1 MTPFDA
7 LVDILND
14 AGRYDPAVQARPE
27 AILWCDPDS
36 SFAPLAPMLR
46 ARLPQFH
53 TLGAYDPDTRTGPAF
68 GFRVATA
75 QAEAADDATP
85 IVWLPGVGRDMLR
98 DAESCPEHLE
108 PLAWLVVSGN
118 MFGHVNGKDWSLRA
132 FLTAERGPLRLD
144 IADGAET
151 KEALGLAAPHL
162 FTRSVESLKGVRFD
176 ADRLHALSAPDLNL
190 DMLEWIEGRLGAEAD
205 PTRFKAF
212 ALRAVKELGF
222 DPRKRSPDEAARLL
236 VGRQGGWSGVWGR
249 FEAGAGDGYRIV
261 VERLDL
267 AEPPGGL
274 FDHADYAYPVVNARA
289 ETRLRSDLL
298 SLSDLDPA
306 AAAARLLELEAEH
319 APRRG
324 TMWARRGDAPLAC
337 ALEPL
342 GIVATAPAWPHHD
355 AAALARHYAEHGATI
370 DGAALIAMASAP
382 AEADRAAV
390 TAALR
395 AVYLPWVDKGAHA
408 LQDIAATG
416 AIPFGEIDP
425 VAAEV
430 DAVVFVDGLRFDLA
444 QRLMDR
450 LTGQGAQA
458 ALNWRWSGFPT
469 STSSCKP
476 LVSPVANLLTGA
488 GGEGDVLPRTAEG
501 RVADH
506 GTLRRLMG
514 DKGYVFDEAET
525 GKLWVETG
533 TFDEDGHKLGAR
545 LAGQVGQG
553 IDDAAQCVLRLAR
566 AGRRVRVVTDHGW
579 LLVPGGL
586 PKATLGVGLTEPDE
600 KRTRYA
606 RLKPGATTA
615 HAQTPWSWNRDVRLA
630 MAPGASSFYAAYEY
644 AHGGVSPQECV
655 VPVIDIAPMTTRRA
669 VEVTQANWTGLRLR
683 VQIAGA
689 ADLSVDLRTDGD
701 DPQSTLLTSPRT
713 LDEDGRGS
721 MVVSDDYEGRTA
733 TLVVLDDEG
742 RVLARRAVTVGN

>member
-1 MTPFDA
+1 MTPFDVLIDA
-7 LVDILND
+7 LKD

-36 SFAPLAPMLR
+36 SFAPLAAMLR

-68 GFRVATA
+68 AFRMATA
-75 QAEAADDATP
+75 QAETADEAPP
-85 IVWLPGVGRDMLR
+85 ILWLPGVGRDLLR
-98 DAESCPEHLE
+98 DAEACPEHLVS
-108 PLAWLVVSGN
+108 LAWLVVSGN
-118 MFGHVNGKDWSLRA
+118 LFGHVNGKDWSLRA

-144 IADGAET
+144 IADGGEA

-176 ADRLHALSAPDLNL
+176 ADRLHALSAPDLDL
-190 DMLEWIEGRLGAEAD
+190 DMLEWIEGRLTPEAA
-205 PTRFKAF
+205 PARFKAF

-222 DPRKRSPDEAARLL
+222 DPRKRSRDEAARLL
-236 VGRQGGWSGVWGR
+236 AGREGGWSGVWGR
-249 FEAGAGDGYRIV
+249 FEAGAGDGYRAVI
-261 VERLDL
+261 ERLDL

-274 FDHADYAYPVVNARA
+274 FDHADYTYPVANARA

-298 SLSDLDPA
+298 SLSNLDPA
-306 AAAARLLELEAEH
+306 AAAVRLLELEAEH
-319 APRRG
+319 SPRRG
-324 TMWARRGDAPLAC
+324 TVWARRGDAPLAC

-342 GIVATAPAWPHHD
+342 VIVADAPAWPHHD
-355 AAALARHYAEHGATI
+355 ADNLARHYAEHAASI

-382 AEADRAAV
+382 AEADRSAV
-390 TAALR
+390 AAALR

-416 AIPFGEIDP
+416 VIPFGSIEP
-425 VAAEV
+425 VPAEV
-430 DAVVFVDGLRFDLA
+430 DAMVFVDGLRFDLA

-450 LTGQGAQA
+450 LAGQGAQA
-458 ALNWRWSGFPT
+458 ALDWRWSGFPT

-476 LVSPVANLLTGA
+476 LVSPVANLLTGI
-488 GGEGDVLPRTAEG
+488 GGEGDVQPRTADG
-501 RVADH
+501 RIADH
-506 GTLRRLMG
+506 GALRRLMG
-514 DKGYVFDEAET
+514 DSGYVFDEAEA
-525 GKLWVETG
+525 GKLWIEIG

-545 LAGQVGQG
+545 LAGQIGQG
-553 IDDAAQCVLRLAR
+553 IDDAAQCILRLTR

-606 RLKPGATTA
+606 RLKPGATTS
-615 HAQTPWSWNRDVRLA
+615 HAQAPWSWNHDVRLA
-630 MAPGASSFYAAYEY
+630 MAPGASSFYANYEY

-655 VPVIDIAPMTTRRA
+655 VPVIDVQPMMTRRA
-669 VEVTQANWTGLRLR
+669 VEITQAAWAGLRLR
-683 VQIAGA
+683 IQAAGA
-689 ADLSVDLRTDGD
+689 ADMGVDLRTDGD
-701 DPQSTLLTSPRT
+701 NANSSLLTSVRS

-721 MVVSDDYEGRTA
+721 MVVSDEHEGRKA
-733 TLVVLDDEG
+733 VLVVLDDEG
-742 RVLARRAVTVGN
+742 RVLARRTVTVGN

>member
-1 MTPFDA
+1 MTPFDLLVEA
-7 LVDILND
+7 LHD
-14 AGRYDPAVQARPE
+14 AGRYDPAVRARPE

-46 ARLPQFH
+46 ARLPQFY
-53 TLGAYDPDTRTGPAF
+53 TLGSYDPDTRTGPAF
-68 GFRVATA
+68 AFRMATA
-75 QAEAADDATP
+75 QAEAADQAPP
-85 IVWLPGVGRDMLR
+85 ILWLPGVARDLLR
-98 DAESCPEHLE
+98 DAEACPEHLE
-108 PLAWLVVSGN
+108 SMAWLVVSGN
-118 MFGHVNGKDWSLRA
+118 LFGHVNGKDWSLRA

-144 IADGAET
+144 IADGGET

-176 ADRLHALSAPDLNL
+176 ADRLHALSAPDLDL
-190 DMLEWIEGRLGAEAD
+190 DMLEWIEGRLTPEAA
-205 PTRFKAF
+205 PARFKAF

-222 DPRKRSPDEAARLL
+222 DPRKRSRDEAARLL
-236 VGRQGGWSGVWGR
+236 AGREGGWSGVWGR
-249 FEAGAGDGYRIV
+249 FEAGAGDGYRDV

-274 FDHADYAYPVVNARA
+274 FDHADYTYPVANARA

-298 SLSDLDPA
+298 SLSNLDPA
-306 AAAARLLELEAEH
+306 AAAVRLLELEAEH
-319 APRRG
+319 SPRRG
-324 TMWARRGDAPLAC
+324 TVWARRGDAPLAC

-342 GIVATAPAWPHHD
+342 VIVADAPAWPHHD
-355 AAALARHYAEHGATI
+355 ADNLARHYAEHAASI

-382 AEADRAAV
+382 AEADRSAV
-390 TAALR
+390 AAALR

-416 AIPFGEIDP
+416 VIPFGSIEP
-425 VAAEV
+425 VPAEV
-430 DAVVFVDGLRFDLA
+430 DAMVFVDGLRFDLA

-450 LTGQGAQA
+450 LAGQGAQA
-458 ALNWRWSGFPT
+458 ALDWRWSGFPT

-476 LVSPVANLLTGA
+476 LVSPVANLLTGI
-488 GGEGDVLPRTAEG
+488 GGEGDVQPRTADG
-501 RVADH
+501 RIADH
-506 GTLRRLMG
+506 GALRRLMG
-514 DKGYVFDEAET
+514 DSGYVFDEAEA
-525 GKLWVETG
+525 GKLWIEIG
-533 TFDEDGHKLGAR
+533 TFDEDGHKLGGR

-553 IDDAAQCVLRLAR
+553 IDDAAQCILRLTR

-606 RLKPGATTA
+606 RLKPGATTS
-615 HAQTPWSWNRDVRLA
+615 HAQAPWSWNHDVRLA
-630 MAPGASSFYAAYEY
+630 MAPGASSFYANYEY

-655 VPVIDIAPMTTRRA
+655 VPVIDVQPMMTRRA
-669 VEVTQANWTGLRLR
+669 VEITQAAWAGLRLR
-683 VQIAGA
+683 IQAAGA
-689 ADLSVDLRTDGD
+689 ADMGVDLRTDGD
-701 DPQSTLLTSPRT
+701 DKDTSLLTSARS

-721 MVVSDDYEGRTA
+721 MVVSDDHEGRKA
-733 TLVVLDDEG
+733 VLVVLDDEG
-742 RVLARRAVTVGN
+742 RVLARRTVTVGN